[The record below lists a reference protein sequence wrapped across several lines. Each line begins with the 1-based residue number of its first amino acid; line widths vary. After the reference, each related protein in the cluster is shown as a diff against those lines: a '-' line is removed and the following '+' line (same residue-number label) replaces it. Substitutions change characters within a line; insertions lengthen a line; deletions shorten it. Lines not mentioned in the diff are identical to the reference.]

1 MSTESERFIDDILER
16 CAPALS
22 QPFTPVLVHHDFKP
36 GNLNFDQETYEPAGV
51 FDLFEAYLADG
62 EEDLVRMLWSVQ
74 RDEERRAFVEAYTDE
89 VELRPGCSERLE
101 LYALADWL
109 VIWEYGQRNGI
120 WFGEASFIDTVKPI
134 LANARKVESYA
145 AS

>member
-1 MSTESERFIDDILER
+1 
-16 CAPALS
+16 
-22 QPFTPVLVHHDFKP
+22 VHHDFKQ
-36 GNLNFDQETYEPAGV
+36 GNLNFDEDNYEPLGV
-51 FDLFEAYLADG
+51 FDLFEAYFADG

-74 RDEERRAFVEAYTDE
+74 HDEERRAFVEAYTDE
-89 VELRPGCSERLE
+89 SPLRDGASDRLE

-109 VIWEYGQRNGI
+109 VIWEYGQRNGL
-120 WFGEASFIDTVKPI
+120 WFGDASFVETVKPI